1 MSKMLIV
8 TVTALFTVTYG
19 IGRGY
24 IKETTAL
31 SWQAANDA
39 CNTKYGTTLATV
51 IDDDDKAAFLEA
63 SGGSG
68 LWVGL
73 NDIGEE
79 GVWQWVDG
87 TACTNPTASTTE
99 INGNAN
105 AKNQCIDYWSLNE
118 PNDYEVGG
126 TDCMYIYWSGSNL
139 KTNDKSCSETRPYM
153 CNVDYE
159 QTNGYC
165 QDACCTVPT
174 ATASE
179 DGTCAWTMDRWTH
192 NIVDENGN
200 SVPNTYAAYSAWCS
214 ARVDCLGFGHHYD
227 YDRVYL
233 KSKLETYTDI
243 ATCKLGVG
251 LSQGNNAP
259 TNRCYVKITTS
270 EPVDCVLGEWYND
283 GECSTLCGT
292 GIQNQK
298 KDIITPAENEGDC
311 GATTQQIACNTQSCC
326 PNGIN
331 TFNWD
336 TMIEEHINAPS
347 VEDLVF
353 GVDSTDLTLN
363 IYVELPYLGKTS
375 ADNQREAKFGTTYVI
390 DFEDFNAHS
399 DAINEP
405 GTCQNRMSS
414 SFTGKDFNDFWT
426 YSLEPQNT
434 NGIGNLNT
442 LSYPPSDKWSI
453 SMKDNDCD
461 TIIYERSFTWQE
473 LRDCSGFNGE
483 AFTSL
488 IHEDNKYKL
497 SGTMYINVVS
507 PFWYES
513 DFGYYRVYQLLSKP

>member
-51 IDDDDKAAFLEA
+51 IDDDDKAAYLEA
-63 SGGSG
+63 SGGSS

-73 NDIGEE
+73 SDIGEE
-79 GVWQWVDG
+79 GIWQWADN
-87 TACTNPTASTTE
+87 TACTNPTPGYGTTT
-99 INGNAN
+99 
-105 AKNQCIDYWSLNE
+105 NQCIDYWSLNE

-126 TDCMYIYWSGSNL
+126 TDCMYIYWSGPEL
-139 KTNDKSCSETRPYM
+139 KTNDGGCEGTRGYM
-153 CNVDYE
+153 CNIGGA
-159 QTNGYC
+159 Q
-165 QDACCTVPT
+165 
-174 ATASE
+174 
-179 DGTCAWTMDRWTH
+179 
-192 NIVDENGN
+192 
-200 SVPNTYAAYSAWCS
+200 
-214 ARVDCLGFGHHYD
+214 
-227 YDRVYL
+227 
-233 KSKLETYTDI
+233 
-243 ATCKLGVG
+243 
-251 LSQGNNAP
+251 
-259 TNRCYVKITTS
+259 
-270 EPVDCVLGEWYND
+270 VDCVVSFGEWSLCSQPCGD
-283 GECSTLCGT
+283 GIETRTGTIETQPENGGAACPELTEEQDCNLGACPIDCVLSSFSEWSTCTKLLCGNGEQT
-292 GIQNQK
+292 RTR
-298 KDIITPAENEGDC
+298 IITTHPQNGGEECDPLSE
-311 GATTQQIACNTQSCC
+311 TQNCNTQSCC

>member
-51 IDDDDKAAFLEA
+51 IDDDDKAAYLEA
-63 SGGSG
+63 SGGSS

-73 NDIGEE
+73 SDIGEE
-79 GVWQWVDG
+79 GIWQWADN
-87 TACTNPTASTTE
+87 TACTNPTPGYGTTT
-99 INGNAN
+99 
-105 AKNQCIDYWSLNE
+105 NQCIDYWLPGE
-118 PNDYEVGG
+118 PNDSRGEE
-126 TDCMYIYWSGSNL
+126 DCMFFWPGSEL
-139 KTNDKSCSETRPYM
+139 EPNDGVCSSALAYM
-153 CNVDYE
+153 CNGGA
-159 QTNGYC
+159 Q
-165 QDACCTVPT
+165 
-174 ATASE
+174 
-179 DGTCAWTMDRWTH
+179 
-192 NIVDENGN
+192 
-200 SVPNTYAAYSAWCS
+200 
-214 ARVDCLGFGHHYD
+214 
-227 YDRVYL
+227 
-233 KSKLETYTDI
+233 
-243 ATCKLGVG
+243 
-251 LSQGNNAP
+251 
-259 TNRCYVKITTS
+259 
-270 EPVDCVLGEWYND
+270 VDCVLSSFSEW
-283 GECSTLCGT
+283 STCTKLLCGNGEQT
-292 GIQNQK
+292 RTR
-298 KDIITPAENEGDC
+298 IITTHPQNGGEECDPLSE
-311 GATTQQIACNTQSCC
+311 TQNCNTQSCC

>member
-51 IDDDDKAAFLEA
+51 IDDDDKAAYLEA
-63 SGGSG
+63 SGGSS

-73 NDIGEE
+73 SDIGEE
-79 GVWQWVDG
+79 GIWQWADN
-87 TACTNPTASTTE
+87 TACTNPTPGYGTTT
-99 INGNAN
+99 
-105 AKNQCIDYWSLNE
+105 NQCIDYWSTNQPDNAGNLE
-118 PNDYEVGG
+118 
-126 TDCMYIYWSGSNL
+126 DCMHIRGGPEL
-139 KTNDKSCSETRPYM
+139 ITNDHQCAGPRPYM
-153 CNVDYE
+153 CNAGSCDTE
-159 QTNGYC
+159 LASGFW
-165 QDACCTVPT
+165 DGK
-174 ATASE
+174 ATFSIE
-179 DGTCAWTMDRWTH
+179 DTGTRI
-192 NIVDENGN
+192 N
-200 SVPNTYAAYSAWCS
+200 
-214 ARVDCLGFGHHYD
+214 
-227 YDRVYL
+227 
-233 KSKLETYTDI
+233 
-243 ATCKLGVG
+243 
-251 LSQGNNAP
+251 QGNYIETKKSYTRPIVVEAEMRSAAHSECISMNLFAQDHGKNTPYSFETGGWANKLRIFPGDYREDLEKGSNNNDWDTIKIDANQDGNVYFYLNGVLIYTAP
-259 TNRCYVKITTS
+259 DDSKQSGTIQFVPGCVDMLVRNVRVVFGGSCVFQGGTQ
-270 EPVDCVLGEWYND
+270 PVDCVLGEWYND

-453 SMKDNDCD
+453 SMK
-461 TIIYERSFTWQE
+461 
-473 LRDCSGFNGE
+473 
-483 AFTSL
+483 
-488 IHEDNKYKL
+488 
-497 SGTMYINVVS
+497 
-507 PFWYES
+507 
-513 DFGYYRVYQLLSKP
+513 